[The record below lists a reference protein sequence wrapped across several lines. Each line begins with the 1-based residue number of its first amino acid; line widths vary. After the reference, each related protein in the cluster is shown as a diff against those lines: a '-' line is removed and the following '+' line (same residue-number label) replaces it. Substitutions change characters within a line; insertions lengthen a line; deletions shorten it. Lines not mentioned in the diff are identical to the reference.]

1 MLNAQMPQVR
11 EADLEYVGP
20 SEFPAGEG
28 KTCKFH
34 SDAELQMC
42 EFHKLSTKTFRFILD
57 LVF

>member
-1 MLNAQMPQVR
+1 MPQVR